1 MKPMPAPA
9 RFLFDTDFAAPPPRP
24 EPVAPSV
31 PTIELPV
38 HEALLAEAERAAYER
53 GLAAG
58 REAAE
63 AKAAGRLA
71 DEAARLAAAAQ
82 SILGVLDVERA
93 RFEGEAIRLAEAI
106 ARKIAGRLFDLHPRD
121 AVLAVVEDA
130 IGPLRKAPHLVIRL
144 ASDDVEPIRE
154 ALSRIAHERGF
165 EGRLVVLGEPA
176 IQRGD
181 CRIEW
186 ADGGI
191 VLDRAATEAAVT
203 RALDAHLGAVHSDL
217 GASS

>member
-1 MKPMPAPA
+1 MAAPA

-24 EPVAPSV
+24 EPVTPPV
-31 PTIELPV
+31 PTLEVSL
-38 HEALLAEAERAAYER
+38 HEALVAEAERVAYEK

-71 DEAARLAAAAQ
+71 DEAARLASAAQ
-82 SILGVLDVERA
+82 SILAVLDVERD

-106 ARKIAGRLFDLHPRD
+106 ARKIAGRLYDLHPRE
-121 AVLAVVEDA
+121 AVLAVVEEA
-130 IGPLRKAPHLVIRL
+130 IAPLRKAPHLVLRL
-144 ASDDVEPIRE
+144 AAEDVDPIRE
-154 ALSRIAHERGF
+154 ALSRIAQERGF
-165 EGRLVVLGEPA
+165 EGRLVVIGEPTV
-176 IQRGD
+176 QRGD

-191 VLDRAATEAAVT
+191 VLDRAATEAAVA
-203 RALDAHLGAVHSDL
+203 RALDAHIGTVPAAT
-217 GASS
+217 GETQ